1 MREKTLRLLP
11 TLFKSL
17 NADSL
22 ASDMDLY
29 CSACC
34 LACCNWSSRAKIR
47 KKINEIKNRK
57 KRNEAYFTMRNVI
70 ANSLLSHTHNTPCL
84 SPKVLHEHCFQ
95 FLLRLLVRELEK
107 NTYANFVLGGGGKLH
122 FGVK

>member
-1 MREKTLRLLP
+1 MYFSLVNRDEDDYEYKIFSVLSRVEYFSRMREKTLRLLP

-34 LACCNWSSRAKIR
+34 LACCNWSSSAKI
-47 KKINEIKNRK
+47 
-57 KRNEAYFTMRNVI
+57 
-70 ANSLLSHTHNTPCL
+70 
-84 SPKVLHEHCFQ
+84 
-95 FLLRLLVRELEK
+95 
-107 NTYANFVLGGGGKLH
+107 
-122 FGVK
+122 